1 MSKKPAL
8 HPRQAVGQSLRE
20 VALHILGQIRTI
32 LHAPPQA
39 DAVTIHDVR
48 KALKRWRALIRLL
61 PLGDDGLRLRVEAR
75 DLARA
80 LGGSRDAQSALDALN
95 DLLEDAKDSLSAR
108 SIETITSRLEEI
120 RRSKERSQLNAKVRA
135 QLSAWVASTEAGVI
149 QWPFDELTFAEMA
162 ENLST
167 GYGRARKQ
175 IPKNW
180 SLATAEQI
188 HELRQRVVEHRYQ
201 MELVEPLWPR
211 MASTWIDEAQRLR
224 TRLGKYQDL
233 TLLIRLVEPHH
244 PLAPWRSRL
253 SPLIAQAQAEHVAV
267 GARMANRIFAES
279 PKAFR
284 KRLEALWDAGSTKV
298 KEAAG

>member
-20 VALHILGQIRTI
+20 VALHILGQIRTT
-32 LHAPPQA
+32 LQAPPQA

-48 KALKRWRALIRLL
+48 KALKRWRSLVRLL
-61 PLGDDGLRLRVEAR
+61 PLGDDRQRLRVGAR

-95 DLLEDAKDSLSAR
+95 DLLEDAKGSLSAR

-120 RRSKERSQLNAKVRA
+120 RRSKERSQLNAKARA
-135 QLSAWVASTEAGVI
+135 QLSDWVASTEVESA
-149 QWPFDELTFAEMA
+149 QWQFDQLTFADVSEGLA
-162 ENLST
+162 T

-175 IPKNW
+175 IPNTW

-244 PLAPWRSRL
+244 TLAPWRSRL
-253 SPLIAQAQAEHVAV
+253 SPLIAEAQAKHVAV
-267 GARMANRIFAES
+267 GARMAKRIFAEP

-298 KEAAG
+298 R